1 MSREV
6 WEAVET
12 KVREV
17 RVKKTERRKKR
28 EKREEMGG
36 ERTKEKEKEKT
47 KKDGSMKSSRR
58 MGDLE

>member
-1 MSREV
+1 VSRKV

-28 EKREEMGG
+28 GKREEMGG
-36 ERTKEKEKEKT
+36 ERTKEKEKT